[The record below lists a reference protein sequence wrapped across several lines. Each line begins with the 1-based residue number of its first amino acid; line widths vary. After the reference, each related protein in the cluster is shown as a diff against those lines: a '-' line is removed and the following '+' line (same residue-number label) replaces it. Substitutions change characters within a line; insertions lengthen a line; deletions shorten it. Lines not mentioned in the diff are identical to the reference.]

1 MTTPEHDPF
10 HDPPR
15 GPDLT
20 EPVMRRLGLAG
31 VTPGKA
37 KRRRRRR
44 ASLRAAL
51 CVVVVGAGGLVV
63 MLVSSQP
70 QPLAP
75 TVPSAIRHDLQQH
88 GRTID
93 RVAATEKV
101 VAKSRNPASP
111 TATATAWVIL
121 VRSPTARRKTFIART
136 ATTTACLT
144 AAK

>member
-1 MTTPEHDPF
+1 VTTPDHDPS
-10 HDPPR
+10 HDPPH

-20 EPVMRRLGLAG
+20 EPVLRRLGLAG
-31 VTPGKA
+31 VTPGNA

-44 ASLRAAL
+44 ALLRAAL

-70 QPLAP
+70 QPSAP

-93 RVAATEKV
+93 RAVRSIRGLGQQLPELAV
-101 VAKSRNPASP
+101 PASQRHGVP
-111 TATATAWVIL
+111 DAEVSDDAVEPSI
-121 VRSPTARRKTFIART
+121 
-136 ATTTACLT
+136 
-144 AAK
+144 

>member
-1 MTTPEHDPF
+1 MTIPDHNPA

-20 EPVMRRLGLAG
+20 EPVLRRLGLAG

-44 ASLRAAL
+44 ALLRAAV
-51 CVVVVGAGGLVV
+51 CVVVVGAGGSVV
-63 MLVSSQP
+63 VLLSSQP

-93 RVAATEKV
+93 RT
-101 VAKSRNPASP
+101 
-111 TATATAWVIL
+111 
-121 VRSPTARRKTFIART
+121 VRSIRGLGLRLPE
-136 ATTTACLT
+136 LT
-144 AAK
+144 VPALQRHSDPDSEAGDDAVEPSI

>member
-1 MTTPEHDPF
+1 MTTPDHNPS

-20 EPVMRRLGLAG
+20 EPVLRRLGLGG

-37 KRRRRRR
+37 KRRQRRR
-44 ASLRAAL
+44 ALLRAAL
-51 CVVVVGAGGLVV
+51 CVVVVGAGGSVV
-63 MLVSSQP
+63 VLLSSQP

-93 RVAATEKV
+93 RT
-101 VAKSRNPASP
+101 
-111 TATATAWVIL
+111 
-121 VRSPTARRKTFIART
+121 VRSIRGLGLQLPELMVPAPQRHGDPDAEVGDD
-136 ATTTACLT
+136 A
-144 AAK
+144 

>member
-1 MTTPEHDPF
+1 MTTPDHDPL

-31 VTPGKA
+31 VTPGNA

-44 ASLRAAL
+44 ALLRAAL

-70 QPLAP
+70 QPSAP

-93 RVAATEKV
+93 RTVRSIRGLGLQLPDLTV
-101 VAKSRNPASP
+101 PASQRHGDP
-111 TATATAWVIL
+111 DAE
-121 VRSPTARRKTFIART
+121 VRDDAVEPSI
-136 ATTTACLT
+136 
-144 AAK
+144 

>member
-1 MTTPEHDPF
+1 MTAPDNDCS

-20 EPVMRRLGLAG
+20 EPVLRRLGLAG
-31 VTPGKA
+31 VTPGMA

-44 ASLRAAL
+44 ALLRAAV

-93 RVAATEKV
+93 RTVRSIREIGQQVPALTA
-101 VAKSRNPASP
+101 PASQRQGVP
-111 TATATAWVIL
+111 DAEIGLDAVEPSI
-121 VRSPTARRKTFIART
+121 
-136 ATTTACLT
+136 
-144 AAK
+144 

>member
-1 MTTPEHDPF
+1 MTAPDHDRS

-31 VTPGKA
+31 VTPGNA

-44 ASLRAAL
+44 ALLRAAV
-51 CVVVVGAGGLVV
+51 CIVVMGGGGLVV
-63 MLVSSQP
+63 MLLSSQP

-88 GRTID
+88 RRTIERTVRSIRGLGLQVPEVTVPALQRHGELD
-93 RVAATEKV
+93 SEAGDDATEP
-101 VAKSRNPASP
+101 S
-111 TATATAWVIL
+111 I
-121 VRSPTARRKTFIART
+121 
-136 ATTTACLT
+136 
-144 AAK
+144 

>member
-1 MTTPEHDPF
+1 MTTPDHDPL

-31 VTPGKA
+31 VTPGNA

-44 ASLRAAL
+44 ALLRAAL

-70 QPLAP
+70 QPSAP

-93 RVAATEKV
+93 RAVRSIRGLGQQLPELAV
-101 VAKSRNPASP
+101 PASQRYGGP
-111 TATATAWVIL
+111 DAEVGGD
-121 VRSPTARRKTFIART
+121 
-136 ATTTACLT
+136 
-144 AAK
+144 AAEPSI